1 MQQVVDLAMD
11 MKLGI
16 NRSDLSNA
24 FITREKEIY
33 ADSKDK
39 EKKKRST
46 KILKKKSDKD
56 SYKSIFENFH
66 SIDLLG

>member
-1 MQQVVDLAMD
+1 

-24 FITREKEIY
+24 FITRGKEIY

-46 KILKKKSDKD
+46 KILKKKSNKD
-56 SYKSIFENFH
+56 NYKSIFENFR
-66 SIDLLG
+66 SIDLIG

>member
-1 MQQVVDLAMD
+1 

-46 KILKKKSDKD
+46 KNLKKKSRKD
-56 SYKSIFENFH
+56 SCKSIFENFH

>member
-1 MQQVVDLAMD
+1 MQQVVNLTMD

-24 FITREKEIY
+24 FIRREIEIS

-39 EKKKRST
+39 EKKKQPKKT
-46 KILKKKSDKD
+46 FKKKSNKD
-56 SYKSIFENFH
+56 SYKGIFENFN
-66 SIDLLG
+66 SVDLLG

>member
-1 MQQVVDLAMD
+1 MD

-24 FITREKEIY
+24 FIRREKEIS

-39 EKKKRST
+39 EKKKQS
-46 KILKKKSDKD
+46 KKNFKKKTKQRQLQR
-56 SYKSIFENFH
+56 YF
-66 SIDLLG
+66 

>member
-1 MQQVVDLAMD
+1 

-16 NRSDLSNA
+16 SRSDLSNA

-33 ADSKDK
+33 ADAKDK
-39 EKKKRST
+39 EKKQK
-46 KILKKKSDKD
+46 KAKNLKKKAKKD
-56 SYKSIFENFH
+56 GFKSIFENFH

>member
-1 MQQVVDLAMD
+1 MQQVVNLAME

-24 FITREKEIY
+24 FIRREKEIY

-39 EKKKRST
+39 EKKKQKA
-46 KILKKKSDKD
+46 KILKKKSNKD
-56 SYKSIFENFH
+56 DLKNIFENFH

>member
-1 MQQVVDLAMD
+1 

-16 NRSDLSNA
+16 TRSDLSNA
-24 FITREKEIY
+24 FLTREKEIF

-46 KILKKKSDKD
+46 KNLKKKSRKD
-56 SYKSIFENFH
+56 NYKSIFENFH

>member
-1 MQQVVDLAMD
+1 VQQVVNLAMD

-16 NRSDLSNA
+16 NRGDLSNA
-24 FITREKEIY
+24 FIRREKEIS

-39 EKKKRST
+39 EKKKQPKKT
-46 KILKKKSDKD
+46 FKKKSSKD
-56 SYKSIFENFH
+56 SYKGVFENFH

>member
-1 MQQVVDLAMD
+1 MD

-16 NRSDLSNA
+16 SRSDLSNA

-33 ADSKDK
+33 ADVKDK
-39 EKKKRST
+39 EKKKQKA
-46 KILKKKSDKD
+46 KILKKKSNKD
-56 SYKSIFENFH
+56 GFKRVFENFH